1 MTKKIC
7 LGLVG
12 LSLLYFSPAPA
23 QAEALLG
30 PSYVYLKGS
39 QLFVTKRQADGSLA
53 ETKPYI
59 IKGITWSPETKAPDY
74 GPNPANPEENVEYG
88 FFFDWSARV
97 PKGHEV
103 FVYWKDR
110 QFIKHYLT
118 DIPLMKKMNVNTVRV
133 YSSFGDDPE
142 DYIKILDEFFRN
154 DIMVIMTVAMSKK
167 EIEADRHIKVVKIC
181 KDHPAILFWSIGN
194 EWNLEYNKYWSYGTV
209 AKAAKVTNSVAKAIK
224 AIDIHHPVS
233 SPLGDHFIDKEFTN
247 SIEYILYVC
256 SSVDIWG
263 LNIYRGK
270 NFGGLFSQ
278 WQNLTKKPFYISE
291 FGTDSFHTTSFSI
304 ANGFQADNCKG
315 QKDEGKQAEF
325 TLNLWRQL
333 EDQLSA
339 KNPQKQGL
347 GGLVHEFNDS
357 LWKVGSYHV
366 GLGGLIDYDSEERC
380 SYYLYDPDGFY
391 LPGAHPDS
399 VANSEYFGI
408 VDAKRKP
415 KKIFYS
421 LQAYYRKLK

>member
-1 MTKKIC
+1 
-7 LGLVG
+7 
-12 LSLLYFSPAPA
+12 
-23 QAEALLG
+23 
-30 PSYVYLKGS
+30 
-39 QLFVTKRQADGSLA
+39 
-53 ETKPYI
+53 
-59 IKGITWSPETKAPDY
+59 
-74 GPNPANPEENVEYG
+74 
-88 FFFDWSARV
+88 
-97 PKGHEV
+97 GHEV

-263 LNIYRGK
+263 LN
-270 NFGGLFSQ
+270 
-278 WQNLTKKPFYISE
+278 
-291 FGTDSFHTTSFSI
+291 
-304 ANGFQADNCKG
+304 
-315 QKDEGKQAEF
+315 
-325 TLNLWRQL
+325 
-333 EDQLSA
+333 
-339 KNPQKQGL
+339 
-347 GGLVHEFNDS
+347 
-357 LWKVGSYHV
+357 
-366 GLGGLIDYDSEERC
+366 
-380 SYYLYDPDGFY
+380 
-391 LPGAHPDS
+391 
-399 VANSEYFGI
+399 
-408 VDAKRKP
+408 
-415 KKIFYS
+415 
-421 LQAYYRKLK
+421 